1 MSLNEL
7 KEYAKSIGLTVG
19 NIGKEKL
26 IAKIQ
31 ETETQREILN
41 SVIDDDDFKED
52 VIKTNMDDKENT
64 KDETLVDSISS
75 VIDDLDDAEKN
86 IETEIENLPSNTP
99 IRVKSI
105 TFGGLLYKSQ
115 RNNAKFRWNQIGAE
129 EIMTIEQ
136 LNEMN
141 NTRHEFLNR
150 PMVVLMD
157 ERAIRHFRLTKVYE
171 NVAKLKNLKKVF
183 ASDMNTIKS
192 TIDMAIN
199 VNMRDVLISKVS
211 QMIKNKT
218 LVDINVIRVLTEK
231 LNFDFEEIL
240 EQVD

>member
-1 MSLNEL
+1 
-7 KEYAKSIGLTVG
+7 
-19 NIGKEKL
+19 
-26 IAKIQ
+26 
-31 ETETQREILN
+31 
-41 SVIDDDDFKED
+41 
-52 VIKTNMDDKENT
+52 
-64 KDETLVDSISS
+64 
-75 VIDDLDDAEKN
+75 
-86 IETEIENLPSNTP
+86 
-99 IRVKSI
+99 
-105 TFGGLLYKSQ
+105 
-115 RNNAKFRWNQIGAE
+115 
-129 EIMTIEQ
+129 
-136 LNEMN
+136 
-141 NTRHEFLNR
+141 
-150 PMVVLMD
+150 MD